1 MTSRARSTCA
11 APYPLSTWLP
21 EPCPADPG
29 AARTLSAVNE
39 YLTPNQ
45 QLVPEDKTEREI
57 EHAVKQVVREDVD
70 ALEDRLDELPD
81 AA

>member
-1 MTSRARSTCA
+1 MK
-11 APYPLSTWLP
+11 
-21 EPCPADPG
+21 
-29 AARTLSAVNE
+29 E
-39 YLTPNQ
+39 YLTLIE
-45 QLVPEDKTEREI
+45 QLVREGKTEREI